1 MKVQHKTSK
10 QVISV
15 PNDHATMLMGQGWE
29 EYQEITH
36 AVQIKE
42 TKTTKEVIADKILDK
57 PKRGRPAK

>member
-1 MKVQHKTSK
+1 MKVQHKVSK

-15 PNDHATMLMGQGWE
+15 PNDHANMLMGQGWE
-29 EYQEITH
+29 EYVEVTH

-42 TKTTKEVIADKILDK
+42 TKTTKEVVADTTSDK

>member
-1 MKVQHKTSK
+1 MKVQHKVSK

-15 PNDHATMLMGQGWE
+15 PNDHGNMLMGQGWE
-29 EYQEITH
+29 EYKEVTH

-42 TKTTKEVIADKILDK
+42 TKTTEEVAADTTLDK